1 MFQFISED
9 LSVTI
14 KRHPRILNPLINL
27 GNIRNAVVASKLCEL
42 MIMVFGLSTM
52 CCLHSSLRDE
62 EAYQLARKLINQI
75 KREHDSSGF
84 SHVNE
89 CKLSLA
95 SNDDGAR
102 LEVDGPR
109 IV

>member
-9 LSVTI
+9 LSVTV
-14 KRHPRILNPLINL
+14 KRYLRILNPFVNL
-27 GNIRNAVVASKLCEL
+27 ENIRNTVVASKLWEL
-42 MIMVFGLSTM
+42 MIMVFGLTTI
-52 CCLHSSLRDE
+52 CCLHSCLRDE
-62 EAYQLARKLINQI
+62 ETYQLATKLVSQI
-75 KREHDSSGF
+75 KRENDGSGF

-89 CKLSLA
+89 YKLSLT

-102 LEVDGPR
+102 LEADGPR